1 MVVLILV
8 TQSRRLTHN
17 YVKFYF
23 YFNFGNWWP
32 AQNRRI
38 LMPAPLFGNFQANT
52 SKNLAQL
59 PVATGPLWARE
70 IEPVYEARGKAVDTG
85 VRDGQ
90 SRLPFEI
97 KDATNNLWH
106 NKPRQCDFDVENKLA
121 IGNEM
126 TTVKAT
132 RRA

>member
-1 MVVLILV
+1 VASPKQACSYASPPFLVIFRRTHPTTWLIC
-8 TQSRRLTHN
+8 Q
-17 YVKFYF
+17 
-23 YFNFGNWWP
+23 WP
-32 AQNRRI
+32 
-38 LMPAPLFGNFQANT
+38 
-52 SKNLAQL
+52 
-59 PVATGPLWARE
+59 PLWARE